1 MILHLD
7 LDLFKVLFTFYHGK
21 SPLNHHL
28 RQYFFIFPSISNKSR
43 CCNWK
48 MPSPKLTSNQIAPEN
63 RSKMLPKGDENYLP
77 TIHFQW
83 FQLAVSVREG
93 QISTGR
99 YGITVPMDLFT
110 PLGGTRNGSKV
121 GSNNKETPPKFV
133 WFVFF
138 VWMYFLGGCMK
149 IPVILG
155 VSFSGP
161 FIRIPYAIRCL
172 FFVVVLL
179 CLEAHLRTR
188 IFASAADVGTLRE
201 NYGVLKGVCV
211 CKGKG

>member
-1 MILHLD
+1 
-7 LDLFKVLFTFYHGK
+7 
-21 SPLNHHL
+21 
-28 RQYFFIFPSISNKSR
+28 
-43 CCNWK
+43 
-48 MPSPKLTSNQIAPEN
+48 
-63 RSKMLPKGDENYLP
+63 MLPQGDENYLP
-77 TIHFQW
+77 TIHFQG

-121 GSNNKETPPKFV
+121 GSNNKETPPNFV
-133 WFVFF
+133 WFVFLCGCI
-138 VWMYFLGGCMK
+138 FLGTCMN
-149 IPVILG
+149 ISVILG

-188 IFASAADVGTLRE
+188 IFASAVDVGTLRE

-211 CKGKG
+211 QGEGVTGEL